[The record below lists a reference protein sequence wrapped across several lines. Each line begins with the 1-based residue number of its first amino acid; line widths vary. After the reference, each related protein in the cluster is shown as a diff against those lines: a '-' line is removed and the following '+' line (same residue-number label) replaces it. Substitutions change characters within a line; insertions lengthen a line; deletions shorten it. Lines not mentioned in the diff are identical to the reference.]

1 MEILVIELVEVI
13 LERAEKEID
22 LLMPGYTHLQRGQV
36 GETFYGMIGN
46 FDEFL
51 TEFDQFSLFDGA
63 IGF

>member
-46 FDEFL
+46 N
-51 TEFDQFSLFDGA
+51 
-63 IGF
+63 